1 MEILPA
7 IDLQNGQ
14 CVRLTQGNF
23 SSATVYE
30 HDPLR
35 QAHKFAEAGAEWLHV
50 VDLDGARAG
59 EIKQLNIIAALA
71 RQKALK
77 IQMGGGIRDEE
88 MIVQLLHA
96 GIARV
101 IVGSLAVRNPL
112 QVRSMLQRFGA
123 ERVVLAFDVRM
134 NDKNEPEV
142 MTQGW
147 QKGSE
152 VLLWDILSLY
162 AESDVQY
169 VLCSDVGRD
178 GMLGGPNI
186 ELYTALRNRWPKFN
200 ILASGGIK
208 DLKDL
213 QALAG
218 LGIAGAIVGK
228 AIYEGHIDLA
238 EAVKTLKG

>member
-23 SSATVYE
+23 SSTTVYE
-30 HDPLR
+30 NDPLR
-35 QAHKFAEAGAEWLHV
+35 QAHKFMEGGAEWLHV
-50 VDLDGARAG
+50 VDLDGARSG

-77 IQMGGGIRDEE
+77 IQMGGGIRNEE
-88 MIVQLLHA
+88 TIEKLLHA
-96 GIARV
+96 GVARV
-101 IVGSLAVRNPL
+101 IVGSLAIRNPL
-112 QVRSMLQRFGA
+112 QVRSILQRFGA
-123 ERVVLAFDVRM
+123 ERIVLAFDVRM

-162 AESDVQY
+162 AESNVQY
-169 VLCSDVGRD
+169 ILCSDVGRD
-178 GMLGGPNI
+178 GTLGGANI
-186 ELYTALRNRWPKFN
+186 ELYTALRNRWPKFS
-200 ILASGGIK
+200 ILASGGVR

-218 LGIAGAIVGK
+218 LGVAGAVVGK
-228 AIYEGHIDLA
+228 AVYEGHIDLA
-238 EAVKTLKG
+238 EAVKILKG